1 MKKLIMILGVAL
13 LTTSV
18 LLSCSGNDGIETKDV
33 VSPTYSVSKTCK
45 VCYKSYTG
53 SGYVAYGEEF
63 CSMKCYVDK

>member
-1 MKKLIMILGVAL
+1 MKKLILILGVAL

-33 VSPTYSVSKTCK
+33 VSPTYSKPKTVSKRCK

-53 SGYVAYGEEF
+53 SGYVA
-63 CSMKCYVDK
+63 